1 MLRAAARPRDARAC
15 TREST
20 MKTWTASVLLT
31 VAACTGAAAQPA
43 TESTAALAPSFGGE
57 KIDARPSRDSTLGFT
72 FPAEI
77 MEVFVKGGEA
87 VRKGDKLVRAFDMEY
102 RYQRDTQKIIADSDL
117 DVRRAQAQLDQAQ
130 VELDSIE
137 QIIRETPGGGSKVEL
152 DRAKALVLVRTV
164 ELAIANLQQTQAKVQ
179 LAFREAQVDRFTI
192 KAPFDGQIDQV
203 GVDLG
208 MVKKDG
214 EPVLRIVN
222 TDPLWLDVPTPT
234 GQTLMLKL
242 KPGDP
247 AWVLPDL
254 PGPPRVYVGTII
266 ELSAAADPRANTR
279 RVRVELVNP
288 EKWPSGL
295 WCWTRFTPPT
305 GEWES
310 RIVTREKPVAHAGD
324 APGADAGAK
333 P

>member
-1 MLRAAARPRDARAC
+1 
-15 TREST
+15 

-31 VAACTGAAAQPA
+31 VAACSGAVAQPSAESAAAI
-43 TESTAALAPSFGGE
+43 APSFGGE

-72 FPAEI
+72 FPAEV
-77 MEVFVKGGEA
+77 MEVFVKGGER
-87 VRKGDKLVRAFDMEY
+87 VRKGQPLVRAFDLEY
-102 RYQRDTQKIIADSDL
+102 RYQRDTQKIIAESDL
-117 DVRRAQAQLDQAQ
+117 DVQRAQAQLDGAQ

-137 QIIRETPGGGSKVEL
+137 QIMRETPGGGSKVEH
-152 DRAKALVLVRTV
+152 DRAKVTVLIRKV
-164 ELAIANLQQTQAKVQ
+164 ELGIAVLQQNQAKVQ

-192 KAPFDGQIDQV
+192 KAPFDGEIDQV

-234 GQTLMLKL
+234 AQTLMLKL

-254 PGPPRVYVGTII
+254 PGPARVFVGKII
-266 ELSAAADPRANTR
+266 ELGATADPRANTR
-279 RVRVELVNP
+279 RVRVEIANP

-305 GEWES
+305 GDWTP
-310 RIVTREKPVAHAGD
+310 RIVAGD
-324 APGADAGAK
+324 QPAGGATGADPALALRDAGDAGAK